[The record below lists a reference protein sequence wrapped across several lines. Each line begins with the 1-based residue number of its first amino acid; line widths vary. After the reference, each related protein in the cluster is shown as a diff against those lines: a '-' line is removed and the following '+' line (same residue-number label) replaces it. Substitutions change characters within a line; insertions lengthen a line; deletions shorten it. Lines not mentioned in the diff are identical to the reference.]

1 MSPLGKDPLLTLWA
15 IPKKEEVPLILNAK
29 QTIDN
34 KLKGPNFPIH
44 MTLSGKIDLN
54 KTDEKGIEEKM
65 VNNFSPFEVFFKGY
79 GMKDYFFQA
88 FYVEVNLNQDL
99 KEVRSKICDIL
110 KLEDEEFMPH
120 LSLYYGK
127 KSLEE
132 KQSLLSELPEIEGS
146 FITETFYL
154 VSFDPKNIE
163 WKILNRIHLGGA

>member
-65 VNNFSPFEVFFKGY
+65 VTNFSPFENSVFDRDFIIGKIH
-79 GMKDYFFQA
+79 
-88 FYVEVNLNQDL
+88 YV
-99 KEVRSKICDIL
+99 R
-110 KLEDEEFMPH
+110 FMNE
-120 LSLYYGK
+120 SDMIG
-127 KSLEE
+127 
-132 KQSLLSELPEIEGS
+132 
-146 FITETFYL
+146 
-154 VSFDPKNIE
+154 
-163 WKILNRIHLGGA
+163 